1 MPDPP
6 DIDRPADAPPTP
18 PPPLVNELVNRGV
31 TGTTAADL
39 VGQYPADAIE
49 AKLKVFDWLVEK
61 QDKRVAR
68 SPAGYLVKSITDDY
82 AAPKGFESRAA
93 RQARSEAKRQAER
106 EAAAGRRRER
116 EQEDRDRAIREEV
129 DAYLK
134 RLTPAERTAL
144 EAEALARADSE
155 ARQVYEE
162 ATARIRAVIL
172 LGLVRE
178 HAAQELGRGAISAG
192 A

>member
-1 MPDPP
+1 M
-6 DIDRPADAPPTP
+6 
-18 PPPLVNELVNRGV
+18 
-31 TGTTAADL
+31 
-39 VGQYPADAIE
+39 GQYPADAIE
-49 AKLKVFDWLVEK
+49 AKLEVFDWLVEK